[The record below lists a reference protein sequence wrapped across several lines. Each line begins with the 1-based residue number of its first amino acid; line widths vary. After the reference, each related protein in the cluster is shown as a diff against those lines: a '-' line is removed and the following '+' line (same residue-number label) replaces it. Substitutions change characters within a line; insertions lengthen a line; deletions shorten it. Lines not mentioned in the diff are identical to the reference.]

1 MALLYMD
8 GFDVQDSSLR
18 WVQNGPPGDY
28 TYAAATRFGTGKAL
42 TINAITS
49 NTSNVSILK
58 SFTPSASVYMG
69 AALQVGLEVDTNN
82 SNHTGNLFGIYT
94 DNATTGHIYLRRL
107 NTNAIVA
114 YRGDPNLGTLGSPNG
129 TQIAASASGVL
140 DGSWRYI
147 EVYAVIN
154 DTTGRLTV
162 KVDGNTVI
170 DFTGDTRNAGTST
183 NIDAIRFRTG
193 KYISNNNSVITIDD
207 LYVCDATGTTNNTFL
222 GDVRVQTMLPN
233 AAGSSTQLA
242 PTGSVNNWANAA
254 EVPFNNSTYNA
265 SATVGQLDLYGLS
278 DLVGS
283 TMTVRGVQTVAHMQK
298 SDSGTANAKIALKSG
313 ASVYYDATRSLG
325 TSPGAYTQ
333 VREIDPA
340 TSAAWTVEGA
350 NSLEAGMEVA

>member
-18 WVQNGPPGDY
+18 WVQNGVSGDY

-42 TINAITS
+42 TINAV
-49 NTSNVSILK
+49 NTNASASILK
-58 SFTPSASVYMG
+58 SIPAAASVYMG
-69 AALQVGLEVDTNN
+69 AAMQVGLEADGTG
-82 SNHTGNLFGIYT
+82 SNHTANLFGIYT
-94 DNATTGHIYLRRL
+94 DNAMTGHIYLRRL
-107 NTNAIVA
+107 NTNALVA
-114 YRGDPNLGTLGSPNG
+114 YRGDPNAGNLGSPSG
-129 TQIAASASGVL
+129 TQIAASAGGVL
-140 DGSWRYI
+140 DGNWHYI

-193 KYISNNNSVITIDD
+193 KYVASNNAIITIDD

-242 PTGSVNNWANAA
+242 PTGSANNWANVG

-265 SATVGQLDLYGLS
+265 SATVGQMDLYGLS
-278 DLVGS
+278 DLVGT
-283 TMTVRGVQTVAHMQK
+283 TMTIRGLQTVAHMQK
-298 SDSGTANAKIALKSG
+298 SDSGTANAKVALKSG
-313 ASVYYDATRSLG
+313 ASVYYDTTRSLG
-325 TSPGAYTQ
+325 TSPVAYTQ
-333 VREIDPA
+333 VRETDPA
-340 TSAAWTVEGA
+340 TTAAWTVGGA